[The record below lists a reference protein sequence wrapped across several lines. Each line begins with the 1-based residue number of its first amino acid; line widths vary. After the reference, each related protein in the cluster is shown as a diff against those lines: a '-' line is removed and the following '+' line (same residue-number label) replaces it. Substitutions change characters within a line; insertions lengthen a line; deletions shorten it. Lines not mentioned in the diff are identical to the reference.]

1 MTSEPQ
7 PGSGLELLR
16 DPDALRSLAHP
27 TRMKIYTAMVEE
39 PLSAKE
45 LAARFEQPLARL
57 SYHVR
62 TLADAGLLRPV
73 RQTPRRGAVETHY
86 RAVATLDI
94 GDEVLAGAPDVYALL
109 AGASTRDVAEDALEA
124 IDHGA
129 ASADDFMLARAHFR
143 VTAAGR
149 ERLFAELLA
158 FYDRI
163 AALERELRADADAEA
178 EHLNV
183 TLSLYE
189 GDERAGRNSP
199 FIFLQ
204 TPEGADR
211 LPEQIPPRESPA

>member
-1 MTSEPQ
+1 MSGEPQ

-45 LAARFEQPLARL
+45 LAARFQQPLARL

-73 RQTPRRGAVETHY
+73 RQTRRRGAIETHY
-86 RAVATLDI
+86 RAIATLDI
-94 GDEVLAGAPDVYALL
+94 GDEVLAAAPEVYAML
-109 AGASTRDVAEDALEA
+109 AGASTRDVAEDALDA
-124 IDHGA
+124 IGHGA
-129 ASADDFMLARAHFR
+129 ANAEDFILARAHFR
-143 VTAAGR
+143 VTAEGR
-149 ERLFAELLA
+149 ARLFAELLA
-158 FYDRI
+158 FYDRL
-163 AALERELRADADAEA
+163 AALERELRAENDTDD

-183 TLSLYE
+183 ALSFYE
-189 GDERAGRNSP
+189 GDQRAGRNSP

-211 LPEQIPPRESPA
+211 LPEQIPPREPLG